1 MLQYQNEVRQLLD
14 RVGEATR
21 ERAEMVSNR
30 VHTQLLQIADE
41 KAMAAEKRAQELERE
56 VRGVVEGR
64 EVRVER
70 GGRGEWW
77 RGR

>member
-56 VRGVVEGR
+56 VRGVVEG
-64 EVRVER
+64 ER
-70 GGRGEWW
+70 
-77 RGR
+77 

>member
-1 MLQYQNEVRQLLD
+1 M
-14 RVGEATR
+14 GEATR